1 MPHHTPR
8 FLIVRLCGLILLV
21 VLALF
26 VFRGRAQE
34 PPAQGQVGA
43 DGRTSSLTAIGDG
56 AADDTAALQSWINTA
71 AERGRSLRL
80 PPGRYRIT
88 QPLEI
93 RLADVGPVSITG
105 DGVARIIMDGPG
117 PALRVTGTH
126 GGTAAPRTVQP
137 HVWERERMP
146 LIDALEIVGR
156 HPEACGI
163 ELNGTMQAT
172 ISRVTVRDALH
183 GIHVVTRN
191 RNIQISDCHLYNN
204 RGVGLYL
211 DGVNLHQINVVG
223 CHISYCGQG
232 GIVCRDS
239 EIRNLQIGT
248 CDIEGNMADDGP
260 PTANILLDCRSG
272 SVREGAIVGCTIQH
286 DHDAPDSA
294 NIRMLGQSPENSLK
308 VGNFA
313 ISDNVFSDVQCNIH
327 LQFARGVTIT
337 GNVFWEGYEHNLLC
351 ENSTDLVIG
360 PNLFD
365 RNPDYNA
372 QDSGS
377 TNAIV
382 FRNCRDCTLTG
393 LHVHANRGT
402 AAAVM
407 LDHCQWFN
415 LTGCSVFD
423 SDGIGIWLDRCAN
436 SRVSDCLIRDDR
448 RDDAVLLR
456 LSGSENVHESNNLVG
471 GMIVVE

>member
-1 MPHHTPR
+1 MPRHTPR
-8 FLIVRLCGLILLV
+8 FLVVRLGGLIVLL

-26 VFRGRAQE
+26 VFRSRAQE
-34 PPAQGQVGA
+34 QPGGGRVGVDEA
-43 DGRTSSLTAIGDG
+43 ASFTAIGDG

-80 PPGRYRIT
+80 PPGSYRIT

-93 RLADVGPVSITG
+93 RLAEVGPVSITG

-126 GGTAAPRTVQP
+126 GGTAAPRTVLPQ
-137 HVWERERMP
+137 VWERERMP
-146 LIDALEIVGR
+146 LIDALEIIGR
-156 HPEACGI
+156 HPEASGI

-172 ISRVTVRDALH
+172 ITRVTVRDALH

-402 AAAVM
+402 AAAVL

-423 SDGIGIWLDRCAN
+423 SDGVGIWLDRCAH

-456 LSGSENVHESNNLVG
+456 LSGGENVHESNNLVG
-471 GMIVVE
+471 GRIVVD